1 MTTLDRSYHLIR
13 RPLVTEKATD
23 DTAGRNAYAFRVPR
37 DANKVEIRQAVERLF
52 TVKVRSVNTL
62 NVKGKWKVRG
72 RTLGRTQAWKK
83 ALVVLAEGQTIDV
96 L

>member
-1 MTTLDRSYHLIR
+1 VTSLDRSYHLIR

-23 DTAGRNAYAFRVPR
+23 DSASRNAYAFRVPR

-52 TVKVRSVNTL
+52 SVKVLSVNTL
-62 NVKGKWKVRG
+62 NVKGKWKIRG
-72 RTLGRTQAWKK
+72 RSLGRTQDWKK
-83 ALVVLAEGQTIDV
+83 AMVVLQEGQTIDV